1 MRVPEDVDHQQ
12 GQFERREER
21 RTDDDLFPDKERF
34 HLSTSSAPKRGKVRA
49 CQQGRPKSRAPRRLA
64 RWARAG
70 TRPRDQ
76 NRYIQISI
84 SS

>member
-1 MRVPEDVDHQQ
+1 VPEDVDQHQA
-12 GQFERREER
+12 QFDRCEEC

-34 HLSTSSAPKRGKVRA
+34 HLSTSSATKRGKVRA
-49 CQQGRPKSRAPRRLA
+49 CQEGGAKSRAARRLA
-64 RWARAG
+64 PWARAD

-76 NRYIQISI
+76 NQYTLISI